1 MEKNP
6 LVSIIIPCYN
16 AENFIE
22 NCINSII
29 NQTYINYEIIC
40 VDDGSTDNTLK
51 ILKNLSIN
59 NSRLKAY
66 SINHTGIPSVVKN
79 YGLKLAKGEFLLILD
94 SDDMITEYFLEKGI
108 KYFQDNL
115 VDIIL
120 YPVKFMFSNNNY
132 KIIGGIYNNSLNI
145 SDVNYLGATNKIIS
159 GRDAFRFSI
168 YNKLIGFPFY
178 KKTIDKIIN
187 FNEESFNGDEY
198 SFREHLLQ
206 AKKIAFI
213 DTEFYVYN
221 FNQESITK
229 KIGVHHW
236 DTWKT
241 WFNLEKLA
249 QKHNYEKKL
258 IKKIN
263 KIRYSIYY
271 ELCIKF
277 NKTEYLF
284 SQNEKNIILNKILEN
299 KNHLS
304 RINSIFDF

>member
-1 MEKNP
+1 MFLSNIMYYNYNDLLIWSKMEKNP

-108 KYFQDNL
+108 KYFQDNP

-120 YPVKFMFSNNNY
+120 YPIKFMFSNNNY

-159 GRDAFRFSI
+159 GRDAFRFNI

-258 IKKIN
+258 IK
-263 KIRYSIYY
+263 
-271 ELCIKF
+271 
-277 NKTEYLF
+277 
-284 SQNEKNIILNKILEN
+284 
-299 KNHLS
+299 
-304 RINSIFDF
+304 